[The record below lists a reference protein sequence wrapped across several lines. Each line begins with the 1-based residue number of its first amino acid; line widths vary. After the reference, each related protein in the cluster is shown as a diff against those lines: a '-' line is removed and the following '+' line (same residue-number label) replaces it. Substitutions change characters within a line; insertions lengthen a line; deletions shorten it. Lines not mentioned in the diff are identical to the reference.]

1 LRAERLVFAKIV
13 NLDEG
18 RSIFFNDFEGPV
30 RDILVKEVE

>member
-1 LRAERLVFAKIV
+1 LRAKRLVFAKIV

-30 RDILVKEVE
+30 RNILATDE